1 MILSRATKCLG
12 LAPVVKENYT
22 KRQKYMTGV
31 MEILGEDRVNNNS
44 GENHVSISSK
54 IVDDFVANGV
64 DFITTVPCKQLAGVI
79 DEVEAREEIFHIPSN
94 KEDEGMG
101 LCAGAFMGGKRPA
114 IIMQN
119 TAIGVTINTLA
130 TLTQFYRMP
139 LPMLISYRGELR
151 EPVACQVEMAV
162 HTKALLNQ
170 LQIPTYHFHKLVD
183 ANEMDAILKYT
194 FMCNKPVAI
203 LTDASFWGGYGE

>member
-1 MILSRATKCLG
+1 
-12 LAPVVKENYT
+12 
-22 KRQKYMTGV
+22 
-31 MEILGEDRVNNNS
+31 
-44 GENHVSISSK
+44 VSISTR
-54 IVDDFVANGV
+54 IVADLVANSV
-64 DFITTVPCKQLAGVI
+64 EFVTTVPCKQLAGVI
-79 DEVEAREEIFHIPSN
+79 DEIEACDDIYHIPSN

-101 LCAGAFMGGKRPA
+101 LCAGAYMGGKRPA

-119 TAIGVTINTLA
+119 TAIGVTVNTLV
-130 TLTQFYRMP
+130 TLTQYYRMP

-170 LQIPTYHFHKLVD
+170 LNIPTYHFHTQDDV
-183 ANEMDAILKYT
+183 NELDAILKYT

-203 LTDASFWGGYGE
+203 LTDASFWGGYGDQ

>member
-1 MILSRATKCLG
+1 
-12 LAPVVKENYT
+12 
-22 KRQKYMTGV
+22 MT
-31 MEILGEDRVNNNS
+31 
-44 GENHVSISSK
+44 VSEK
-54 IVDDFVANGV
+54 IVADLVANDV
-64 DFITTVPCKQLAGVI
+64 QFVTTVPCKQLAGVI
-79 DEVEAREEIFHIPSN
+79 DAVDKNPDIYHIPSN

-101 LCAGAFMGGKRPA
+101 LCAGAYMGGKRPA

-119 TAIGVTINTLA
+119 TAIGVTINTLV
-130 TLTQFYRMP
+130 TLTQYYRMP

-162 HTKALLNQ
+162 ECAELLNQ
-170 LQIPTYHFHKLVD
+170 LNIPTYHFHKESDVD
-183 ANEMDAILKYT
+183 EFDEILKYT

>member
-1 MILSRATKCLG
+1 MLI
-12 LAPVVKENYT
+12 
-22 KRQKYMTGV
+22 
-31 MEILGEDRVNNNS
+31 ED
-44 GENHVSISSK
+44 K
-54 IVDDFVANGV
+54 IVRDFVKNEISFV
-64 DFITTVPCKQLAGVI
+64 TTVPCKQLAGVI
-79 DEVEAREEIFHIPSN
+79 EKIEDSKDIYHIPSN

-101 LCAGAFMGGKRPA
+101 LCAGAYLGGKRPA

-119 TAIGVTINTLA
+119 TAIGVTINTLV

-139 LPMLISYRGELR
+139 LPMLISYRGELG

-170 LQIPTYHFHKLVD
+170 LNIPTYHFHKEGDVEELD
-183 ANEMDAILKYT
+183 KILQYT

-203 LTDASFWGGYGE
+203 LTDATFWKGD

>member
-1 MILSRATKCLG
+1 MQEDI
-12 LAPVVKENYT
+12 N
-22 KRQKYMTGV
+22 KR
-31 MEILGEDRVNNNS
+31 
-44 GENHVSISSK
+44 
-54 IVDDFVANGV
+54 IVDDFVANDV
-64 DFITTVPCKQLAGVI
+64 SFVTTVPCKQLAGVI
-79 DEVEAREEIFHIPSN
+79 DEIDAREDIHHIPSN

-130 TLTQFYRMP
+130 TLTQYYRMP
-139 LPMLISYRGELR
+139 LPMLISYRGELG

-162 HTKALLNQ
+162 HTKALLAQ
-170 LQIPTYHFHKLVD
+170 LHIPTYHFHHRDDVEELDK
-183 ANEMDAILKYT
+183 IIKYT

-203 LTDASFWGGYGE
+203 LTDASFWGGY

>member
-1 MILSRATKCLG
+1 MLI
-12 LAPVVKENYT
+12 
-22 KRQKYMTGV
+22 
-31 MEILGEDRVNNNS
+31 ED
-44 GENHVSISSK
+44 K
-54 IVDDFVANGV
+54 IVRDFVKNEINFV
-64 DFITTVPCKQLAGVI
+64 TTVPCKQLAGVI
-79 DEVEAREEIFHIPSN
+79 EKIEDSKDIYHIPSN

-101 LCAGAFMGGKRPA
+101 LCAGAYLGGKRSA

-119 TAIGVTINTLA
+119 TAIGVTINTLV

-139 LPMLISYRGELR
+139 LPMLISYRGELG

-170 LQIPTYHFHKLVD
+170 LNIPTYHFHKEGDVEELD
-183 ANEMDAILKYT
+183 KILQYT

-203 LTDASFWGGYGE
+203 LTDATFWKGY

>member
-1 MILSRATKCLG
+1 MSIDKKIT
-12 LAPVVKENYT
+12 
-22 KRQKYMTGV
+22 
-31 MEILGEDRVNNNS
+31 EDLVAA
-44 GENHVSISSK
+44 GIS
-54 IVDDFVANGV
+54 FV
-64 DFITTVPCKQLAGVI
+64 TTVPCKQLAGVI
-79 DEVEAREEIFHIPSN
+79 DEIDQHPDIYHIPSN

-101 LCAGAFMGGKRPA
+101 LCAGAWMGGKRPA

-130 TLTQFYRMP
+130 TLIQYYRMP

-162 HTKALLNQ
+162 HTKALLAQ
-170 LQIPTYHFHKLVD
+170 LNDPDLPLPHASGCRGTRRTSS
-183 ANEMDAILKYT
+183 KYT

-203 LTDASFWGGYGE
+203 LTDANFWGGYGDQ

>member
-1 MILSRATKCLG
+1 
-12 LAPVVKENYT
+12 
-22 KRQKYMTGV
+22 
-31 MEILGEDRVNNNS
+31 
-44 GENHVSISSK
+44 VSISK
-54 IVDDFVANGV
+54 KLVDDLIANDVSFV
-64 DFITTVPCKQLAGVI
+64 TTVPCKQLAGVI
-79 DEVEAREEIFHIPSN
+79 DEVEARPEIFHIPAN

-130 TLTQFYRMP
+130 TLTQYYRMP

-162 HTKALLNQ
+162 HTKALLAQ
-170 LQIPTYHFHKLVD
+170 MHIPTYHFHRESD
-183 ANEMDAILKYT
+183 AAEFDAILKYT

-203 LTDASFWGGYGE
+203 LTDASFWGGYGDQ

>member
-1 MILSRATKCLG
+1 M
-12 LAPVVKENYT
+12 
-22 KRQKYMTGV
+22 
-31 MEILGEDRVNNNS
+31 
-44 GENHVSISSK
+44 SINTK

-64 DFITTVPCKQLAGVI
+64 SFVTTVPCKQLAGVI
-79 DEVEAREEIFHIPSN
+79 DEVDARPEIYHIPSN

-101 LCAGAFMGGKRPA
+101 LCAGAWMGGKRPA

-130 TLTQFYRMP
+130 TLIQYYRMP
-139 LPMLISYRGELR
+139 LPMLISYRGELK

-162 HTKALLNQ
+162 HTKALLAQMN
-170 LQIPTYHFHKLVD
+170 IPAYHFHKQSD
-183 ANEMDAILKYT
+183 ADELDAILKYT

-203 LTDASFWGGYGE
+203 LTDATFWGGYGE